1 MLSRSINR
9 FFGSLFVRISG
20 GDVVRADELRTR
32 VISALFGFILLTYV
46 PLMAAVGV
54 LFLSRPQPVDEYA
67 KRAWETA
74 LQAYAVR
81 YVNTYLKDPSDSDAL
96 KTFCIDDLAGSD
108 LAPGGHAVG
117 VSSALPG
124 VEVDGVQT
132 WSVLVDTQV
141 PKAANASAMV
151 DLPLQVDISIDRRGF
166 FCAFSLPH
174 PRAERPSG
182 QPVELATDIAVSEG
196 RPVYNT
202 AVGFL
207 NAMLVGNGDLAPFVA
222 AGSNLRAAQPPFF
235 ASVSIDRIRS
245 NSEVANAQDVPVKA
259 DGIEVTVR
267 AELLTPAGVAMPAD
281 FPLVMSVAAGHWQV
295 DRINDAPGIV
305 VPPETGT
312 GESTSAPSTTTSS
325 APSSRVTTRPAP
337 KPPSNTT
344 TTPEGN

>member
-9 FFGSLFVRISG
+9 LFGSLFLRLSG

-32 VISALFGFILLTYV
+32 VIGALFGFILLTYV
-46 PLMAAVGV
+46 PLMAAVV
-54 LFLSRPQPVDEYA
+54 LLIVNRPQDVNDVA
-67 KRAWETA
+67 QRDWETA
-74 LQAYAVR
+74 IKAYAIR
-81 YVNTYLKDPSDSDAL
+81 YVNTYLKDPSNSDAL
-96 KTFCIDDLAGSD
+96 KSFCIDDVAGSD

-117 VSSALPG
+117 ASSALPG
-124 VEVDGVQT
+124 VVVDGIQT

-141 PKAANASAMV
+141 PKAANAMTMV
-151 DLPLQVDISIDRRGF
+151 DLPLQVDISIDKRGF

-174 PRAERPSG
+174 ARTERPSG
-182 QPVELATDIAVSEG
+182 QPVELATNIAVSEG
-196 RPVYNT
+196 RPVYNV

-207 NAMLVGNGDLAPFVA
+207 NAMLVGHGDLAPFIA

-235 ASVSIDRIRS
+235 ASVSIDRIQA
-245 NSEVANAQDVPVKA
+245 NSEVANAQDVPAKA

-267 AELLTPAGVAMPAD
+267 GQLLTPGGVAMPMD

-305 VPPETGT
+305 VPADSATNG
-312 GESTSAPSTTTSS
+312 STPTPTPTSSSVPTTRMNPRPSTTTS
-325 APSSRVTTRPAP
+325 
-337 KPPSNTT
+337 TT

>member
-9 FFGSLFVRISG
+9 LFGSLFLRLSG

-32 VISALFGFILLTYV
+32 VIGALFGFILLTYV

-67 KRAWETA
+67 QRDWETA
-74 LQAYAVR
+74 IKAYAIR
-81 YVNTYLKDPSDSDAL
+81 YVNTYLKDPSNSDAL
-96 KTFCIDDLAGSD
+96 KSFCIKDLAGSD
-108 LAPGGHAVG
+108 LAPGGYAVG
-117 VSSALPG
+117 ASSALPG
-124 VEVDGVQT
+124 VTVDGVST

-141 PKAANASAMV
+141 PKAANAAAMV
-151 DLPLQVDISIDRRGF
+151 DLPMQVDISIDRRGF

-174 PRAERPSG
+174 PRTERPSG

-196 RPVYNT
+196 RPLYNT

-235 ASVSIDRIRS
+235 ASVSIDRIQA
-245 NSEVANAQDVPVKA
+245 NSEMANAQDVPVKA
-259 DGIEVTVR
+259 DGIEVTIR
-267 AELLTPAGVAMPAD
+267 AELLTPAGVAMPVD

-305 VPPETGT
+305 VPPQSGT
-312 GESTSAPSTTTSS
+312 DESPSAPSTTTST
-325 APSSRVTTRPAP
+325 APSTRLTP
-337 KPPSNTT
+337 KPSPTTASSTT
-344 TTPEGN
+344 TSEGN

>member
-9 FFGSLFVRISG
+9 VFGSIFLRLSG
-20 GDVVRADELRTR
+20 GDAVRADELRTR
-32 VISALFGFILLTYV
+32 VIGALFGFILLTYV
-46 PLMAAVGV
+46 PLMAAVVV
-54 LFLSRPQPVDEYA
+54 LVLSRPQPVDEYA
-67 KRAWETA
+67 QRDWETA
-74 LQAYAVR
+74 IKAYAIR
-81 YVNTYLKDPSDSDAL
+81 YVNTYLKDPSNSDAL
-96 KTFCIDDLAGSD
+96 KSFCIKDLAGSD
-108 LAPGGHAVG
+108 LAPGGYAVSA
-117 VSSALPG
+117 SSALPG
-124 VEVDGVQT
+124 VVVDGVQT

-141 PKAANASAMV
+141 PKAANAAAMA

-174 PRAERPSG
+174 ARTERPAG
-182 QPVELATDIAVSEG
+182 QPAELATDIAVTEG

-235 ASVSIDRIRS
+235 ASVSIDRMQA

-259 DGIEVTVR
+259 DGVEVTIR
-267 AELLTPAGVAMPAD
+267 AELLTPAGVAMPMD

-305 VPPETGT
+305 APPESGT
-312 GESTSAPSTTTSS
+312 GDSSSTPTTTSS
-325 APSSRVTTRPAP
+325 SVPSARTTPRP
-337 KPPSNTT
+337 SLTTGSSTT